1 MRGGIPKS
9 QVSRKREK
17 GNRGELTPWERS
29 AVFEAAQRT
38 SDVNC
43 KSSPPI
49 NKVKEVDISSTPT
62 PALSLSTPILASPS
76 PSLHVTSLSL
86 PSLNVLLQQPR
97 HTPSPTSS
105 DSDPL
110 FHDYCSWRSSVP
122 PPHCFR
128 RSLLL
133 ASPALLLCSCTWGM
147 FFTPGDFRIF
157 LSTLHFYS
165 FFPIFF
171 NPRLRSPLFPD

>member
-1 MRGGIPKS
+1 MGGLENTVGGFFPTRVGECERGIPKS
-9 QVSRKREK
+9 QVSRKKEK
-17 GNRGELTPWERS
+17 GKRGKLTPYERS

-49 NKVKEVDISSTPT
+49 NKVREIDISSTPT
-62 PALSLSTPILASPS
+62 PALSLSFSTPILASPS

-110 FHDYCSWRSSVP
+110 FHDYCSCRSSVP
-122 PPHCFR
+122 PSHCFR

-133 ASPALLLCSCTWGM
+133 ASPAPLLCSCT
-147 FFTPGDFRIF
+147 
-157 LSTLHFYS
+157 
-165 FFPIFF
+165 
-171 NPRLRSPLFPD
+171 